1 MDWPSARRR
10 AKKYAGDDYT
20 ALLRK
25 AWYRLRLSAR
35 HPSRVRTWDAIVLT
49 AASPEQAALY
59 EWQLVR
65 AKRMGFI
72 ADSTVTLAVP
82 DPDGAR
88 IGSGAATLHAIS
100 TLARH
105 LLRVG
110 LIPHEV
116 SAPTNELTYD
126 SEALQLIVDAF
137 TKWHILLLHAGGDSK
152 RVPWANPM
160 GKVFLPLPYLAA
172 DNPDGPVPLLFD
184 HILAVSAGAR
194 QAFKNEG
201 GIFIMTGDV
210 LPVFDASTVVL
221 PDDASCIITVP
232 ITLDVAS
239 NHGVVAASQMG
250 ITDQNFSLCLVE
262 NLLQK
267 PSVEELME
275 RRAILR
281 DGRTLLDTGIIAV
294 RGKAWVELAMFSYL
308 LCHSIIHELLGSR
321 KEMSLYED
329 LVAAWVPAKH
339 EWLKHRP
346 LGKELVNALGR
357 QKMFSYCAYDLSFLH
372 FGTSSEVLDHLS
384 GTDSGLVGRRHLCY
398 IPETTVCDIA
408 ASAVILS
415 SKISPCVSVGEESL
429 VYDSVLFGKIQIGS
443 QSIVVGVNT
452 EGGCTETQDKIEFVL
467 PNRHCLWEIP
477 LVGCMET
484 IIIYCGLQDNPK
496 KTIEDDGTFCG
507 KPWRKLLLDLEIQET
522 DLWNFPY
529 TVDKCL
535 WTAKIFPVLVL
546 SKMLSLGMW
555 LMGSTNI
562 SSKDMLSM
570 WKSSRRV
577 SLEEVHKSI
586 DFPQLCRSMSNHHA
600 DLASGIANACMSY
613 GLLGRDISQL
623 CEEILQKDSSGTEI
637 CKKICLLCPSLER
650 QNPDV
655 LPRSRVYQV
664 QVDLLRACGD
674 DSAACILEEKVWTAV
689 ADETASAVKYRTHDQ
704 IQIFDSGET
713 NCKLN
718 DDESHDI
725 ISFQSRRAVVELPV
739 RVDFVG
745 GWSDTPP
752 WSLERSGCVLNM
764 AITLESCLPIRTEIE
779 TTENTGIHIIDDA
792 NNQLY
797 IKDPGSIRTPFNKD
811 DPFRLVKSAFIVSG
825 IIHHEILAHSGLR
838 ISTWADVPRGSGLGT
853 SSILAAA
860 VMKGLL
866 CLMKGDE
873 SNENVARMV
882 LVLEQIMG
890 TGGGWQDQIGGL
902 YPGIKC
908 TYSFPAKPLK
918 LQVIPLTPS
927 PQLVQQLEQRLLVVF
942 TGQVRLANQVLQ
954 KVVTRY
960 LRRDNMLIS
969 SIKRLAALARMG
981 KEALMSGDID
991 EIGDIMQEAWRLHQE
1006 LDPYCSNE
1014 FVDRLFEF
1022 ADPYCV
1028 GYKLVGAGG
1037 GGFALLLA
1045 KDHSRAQELRRALE
1059 DAPDLDVKTYN
1070 WSIFGG

>member
-1 MDWPSARRR
+1 MDLLSARR
-10 AKKYAGDDYT
+10 AKKYAGEDHT
-20 ALLRK
+20 GLLRK
-25 AWYRLRLSAR
+25 AWYHLRLSAR
-35 HPSRVRTWDAIVLT
+35 HPSRVRTWDAVVLT
-49 AASPEQAALY
+49 AASPAQAALY
-59 EWQLVR
+59 EWQLAR
-65 AKRMGFI
+65 AKRMGRI

-88 IGSGAATLHAIS
+88 IGSGAATLHAIHS
-100 TLARH
+100 LARH
-105 LLRVG
+105 LLLLG
-110 LIPHEV
+110 LISHEV
-116 SAPTNELTYD
+116 SAPTNELTYNN
-126 SEALQLIVDAF
+126 EALQLIVDAF

-184 HILAVSAGAR
+184 HILAISAGAR
-194 QAFKNEG
+194 QAFKTKVILYLALLYIDVCFKSRQLVPPDGCSSVMIVPCN
-201 GIFIMTGDV
+201 GDV
-210 LPVFDASTVVL
+210 DGNPGMILLIESKLRGNDSSKLTPVMARRSDQRC
-221 PDDASCIITVP
+221 SC
-232 ITLDVAS
+232 
-239 NHGVVAASQMG
+239 
-250 ITDQNFSLCLVE
+250 
-262 NLLQK
+262 NLLLEVLKKKTTKEFFEFQ
-267 PSVEELME
+267 SALAET
-275 RRAILR
+275 
-281 DGRTLLDTGIIAV
+281 RTLLDLGIEGLVGGPVGFAKAAAAV
-294 RGKAWVELAMFSYL
+294 EELWLTLAKATKAGGGRPGNHTDELEHRRGRACGDFYRCS
-308 LCHSIIHELLGSR
+308 
-321 KEMSLYED
+321 D
-329 LVAAWVPAKH
+329 
-339 EWLKHRP
+339 
-346 LGKELVNALGR
+346 
-357 QKMFSYCAYDLSFLH
+357 DLSFLH

-384 GTDSGLVGRRHLCY
+384 GTDSGIVGRRHLCY
-398 IPETTVCDIA
+398 IPETTACDIA
-408 ASAVILS
+408 ASAIILS
-415 SKISPCVSVGEESL
+415 SKISPCVSVGEDSL
-429 VYDSVLFGKIQIGS
+429 LYDSVLAGKIQIGS

-452 EGGCTETQDKIEFVL
+452 EGACIETEDKIEFIL
-467 PNRHCLWEIP
+467 PGRHCLWEIP

-496 KTIEDDGTFCG
+496 ISIEDDGTFCG
-507 KPWRKLLLDLEIQET
+507 KPWRKVLLDLEIQEI
-522 DLWNFPY
+522 DLWDF
-529 TVDKCL
+529 TDTADKCL
-535 WTAKIFPVLVL
+535 WTAKIFPILVL
-546 SKMLSLGMW
+546 SKMLSLAMW

-562 SSKDMLSM
+562 IGKDMLSM
-570 WKSSRRV
+570 WKSSRRI

-586 DFPQLCRSMSNHHA
+586 DFPQLCRSISNHHA
-600 DLASGIANACMSY
+600 DLASGIASACMSY

-623 CEEILQKDSSGTEI
+623 CEEILQKDSLGTEI
-637 CKKICLLCPSLER
+637 CKKLHLLCPSLEGR
-650 QNPDV
+650 NPEV

-674 DSAACILEEKVWTAV
+674 DSAACMLEEKVWTAV
-689 ADETASAVKYRTHDQ
+689 ADETASAVKYRSHGYPSTILQ
-704 IQIFDSGET
+704 AVQLPAAF
-713 NCKLN
+713 LN
-718 DDESHDI
+718 PPPHHL
-725 ISFQSRRAVVELPV
+725 RAVVELPV

-764 AITLESCLPIRTEIE
+764 AITLEGCLPIRTEIM
-779 TTENTGIHIIDDA
+779 TTENTGILIIDDA

-797 IKDPGSIRTPFNKD
+797 IKDPGSICTPFDKD
-811 DPFRLVKSAFIVSG
+811 DPFRLVKSAFLVSG
-825 IIHHEILAHSGLR
+825 ITHHEILAHSGLR

-866 CLMKGDE
+866 CLMKEDE

-908 TYSFPAKPLK
+908 THSFPAKPLK
-918 LQVIPLTPS
+918 LQVIPLTAS
-927 PQLVQQLEQRLLVVF
+927 RQLVQQLEQRLLVVF

-969 SIKRLAALARMG
+969 SIKRLVALARMG
-981 KEALMSGDID
+981 KEALMSSDID
-991 EIGDIMQEAWRLHQE
+991 EVGNIMQEAWRLHQE

-1070 WSIFGG
+1070 WSIFLG